1 MQSRRDVLGMA
12 VTGAVI
18 ATTAGVSFA
27 GNSPTEP
34 EPSKQKTEEKL
45 TWAAGK
51 EGQRVADLGNGY
63 YLNPIMA
70 GDHPDPSVLKDG
82 DDYYMTHSSFDA
94 SPGLLLWHSR
104 DLVNWTP
111 ITTVLK
117 EPLGTVFAVDLV
129 KHDNR
134 YYIYIPFI
142 KAAWSTQ
149 LDQIASIWVIYADS
163 ITGPWSEPVDLGIRG
178 LIDPGHVIGEDGE
191 RYLFMSGIN
200 QVQLS
205 ADGLSTVG
213 PVKKV
218 YDGWRYPD
226 DWVTEAYALEGPKLT
241 RHGDWFYM
249 ITAVG
254 GTSGPATGHMVICAR
269 SKSINGPW
277 INCPHN
283 PIVRTQKDDEKW
295 WSRGHATAVE
305 GPDSAW
311 YLIYHGYE
319 NGLRTLGRQ
328 TLLDPIRWRAD
339 GWPEALGGDL
349 SSPLCMPI
357 VLTSPQHGMARSD
370 DFTVES
376 FGTRWTFFG
385 GPQELERAKVTG
397 HSLVLAGKGSSPQ
410 DSAPLTQMVGDPSY
424 EVSVKMELTGEAK
437 AGLLLFFTER
447 LYVGMGHDGIKMTTY
462 RGGTTSHWPE
472 PAPKTRVLWL
482 KIENRHNIVTFYYGL
497 DGRTWT
503 RHGVRSEVSG
513 YNSNTIEYLASLRP
527 ALFCCGSGSV
537 QFKKFSYRALS

>member
-1 MQSRRDVLGMA
+1 MHSRRDVLGMA
-12 VTGAVI
+12 VTGAVLV
-18 ATTAGVSFA
+18 TSTGVSFA
-27 GNSPTEP
+27 GTSNIGPV
-34 EPSKQKTEEKL
+34 PSKQPAL
-45 TWAAGK
+45 RSTWAAGK

-63 YLNPIMA
+63 YLNPIMP

-94 SPGLLLWHSR
+94 SPGLLLWHSK

-111 ITTVLK
+111 VTTALK
-117 EPLGTVFAVDLV
+117 KPLGTVFAVDLV

-142 KAAWSTQ
+142 KADWSTQ
-149 LDQIASIWVIYADS
+149 LEQMASIWVIHADT
-163 ITGPWSEPVDLGIRG
+163 IAGPWSEPVDLGIRG
-178 LIDPGHVIGEDGE
+178 LIDPGHIVGEDGE
-191 RYLFMSGIN
+191 RYLFLSGIN
-200 QVQLS
+200 QVKLS
-205 ADGLSTVG
+205 PDGLSTTG
-213 PVKKV
+213 AVKKV
-218 YDGWRYPD
+218 YNGWRYPD
-226 DWVTEAYALEGPKLT
+226 EWVTEAYALEGPKLT
-241 RHGDWFYM
+241 RQGDWFYM
-249 ITAVG
+249 FTAVG

-283 PIVRTQKDDEKW
+283 PIVRTQTDDEQW

-305 GPDSAW
+305 GPDEAW

-349 SSPLCMPI
+349 SSPLRMPKSS
-357 VLTSPQHGMARSD
+357 TSAQHGMARSD
-370 DFTVES
+370 DFSVES
-376 FGTRWTFFG
+376 FGSRWAFFG
-385 GPQELERAKVTG
+385 GPRELERAKITG
-397 HSLVLAGKGSSPQ
+397 HSLILAGKGSSPL

-424 EVSVKMELTGEAK
+424 EVSVKMELTGVAN
-437 AGLLLFFTER
+437 AGLLLFFNDR
-447 LYVGMGHDGIKMTTY
+447 LYVGMGHDGSTMTTY
-462 RGGTTSHWPE
+462 RGGTASHWPE
-472 PAPKTRVLWL
+472 PAPKTRTLWL

-497 DGRTWT
+497 DGKTWT
-503 RHGVRSEVSG
+503 RHGIRSEVSG
-513 YNSNTIEYLASLRP
+513 YNSNTVEYLASLRP

-537 QFKKFSYRALS
+537 EFKAFSYRSLS